1 VKGKIMKKTIVSLV
15 ATLFV
20 SSIMLIA
27 CSGGKESAALAA
39 KWATLSAGVPK
50 MVDALQSRVD
60 ILSQSKKL
68 PTSITAE
75 KFAEV
80 KSALASA
87 KDEWNKAQESF
98 KAGKVNDAVAVGTS
112 VKDKLVKA
120 MEALGMAVPAGMKS

>member
-1 VKGKIMKKTIVSLV
+1 MKKNIFSLLV
-15 ATLFV
+15 VLFV
-20 SSIMLIA
+20 SSIMLVA
-27 CSGGKESAALAA
+27 CSGGKDSLEMTA
-39 KWATLSAGVPK
+39 KWTALSAGVPK

-68 PTSITAE
+68 PASITAE
-75 KFAEV
+75 KFSEV
-80 KSALASA
+80 KSILASV

-120 MEALGMAVPAGMKS
+120 MEALGMTVPAAMK